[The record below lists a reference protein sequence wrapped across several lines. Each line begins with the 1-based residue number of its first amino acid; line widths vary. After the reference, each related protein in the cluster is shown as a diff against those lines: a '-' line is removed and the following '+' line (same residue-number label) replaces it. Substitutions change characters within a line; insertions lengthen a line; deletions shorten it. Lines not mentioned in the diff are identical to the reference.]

1 MDEGAIIQQFG
12 LWFVVRDGVLREF
25 EPPAY
30 LRTPYY
36 AETAVDWVKTVY
48 VPSLPEPIRGDGAN
62 HMKIEKR
69 PAPDLMDAVREI
81 AQGTRRGQ

>member
-1 MDEGAIIQQFG
+1 MD
-12 LWFVVRDGVLREF
+12 DGTIYRVGDRWLVWRKWSNPLMDGGEWVEF
-25 EPPAY
+25 EPPAF

-36 AETAVDWVKTVY
+36 IETAPGW
-48 VPSLPEPIRGDGAN
+48 EPIRWDGAN